1 MQRSAMLIRYCAL
14 ATALVAPPARR
25 GPHVLR
31 RAAPEPQRFPF
42 ASPFPFGRPANETS
56 APPPPST
63 PFFGSPRPKDE
74 WRRPFDDVR
83 RFGDL
88 PKDATQL
95 LPALQRFL
103 ERAEGDNYELIQ
115 QVSRQAERALTATE
129 NPLKLVQDVLGGALA
144 ERLPATVDPSARAL
158 TEKLLRDVDAYPEA
172 AFPPG
177 LVQTVDLVAER
188 PFLERAT
195 LCASLSSAVYAN
207 EDARSALR
215 GLDRAH
221 VASGCTHDVA
231 WSVVDGVRDG
241 RLERHVIIRGF
252 DASDDTGP
260 RRGVLLRGD
269 GVGAMPRRVDAVE
282 AKETRAT
289 HAGDNVLLVKRVLC
303 ARPVPIPLDRA
314 AFPRDWDAV
323 EAFASD
329 EAVPGLV
336 AHAGF
341 LFLAEALLDDLRPHL
356 DVAPS
361 HSLIFTGHSIG
372 GALAG
377 LCTVLCRID
386 DRLTTDPSAVVFAP
400 LPCLRAEEGTV
411 LATLNLDETTV
422 RSFVQPWD
430 PLVRWF
436 TAHDP
441 CYPLVA
447 DTVEGDIYT
456 LFASGPP
463 RVLRNVARAILE
475 TAEDW
480 PEVRAV
486 YLQEANQ
493 TFDHLGEAHLLMP
506 AQAARYLADRLFALV
521 VDVPETVLLVRCAA
535 ADLPEA
541 LDHAFQL
548 EEFSISLAPAGLR
561 SFIHHFHPAYS
572 APLEELVAPSGD

>member
-1 MQRSAMLIRYCAL
+1 MQRAAVLCYCAQ

-42 ASPFPFGRPANETS
+42 ASPFPFGRPANATKD
-56 APPPPST
+56 AT
-63 PFFGSPRPKDE
+63 RPKDE

-158 TEKLLRDVDAYPEA
+158 TEKLLRDVDVYPEA

-177 LVQTVDLVAER
+177 LVQTVDLVKER

-221 VASGCTHDVA
+221 VASGRTHDVA

-241 RLERHVIIRGF
+241 RLERHVVLRGF

-260 RRGVLLRGD
+260 RRGVLSSRRRRGSGD
-269 GVGAMPRRVDAVE
+269 AIDARRP
-282 AKETRAT
+282 T
-289 HAGDNVLLVKRVLC
+289 HAGDNIFLVKRVLC
-303 ARPVPIPLDRA
+303 ARPVPIPRDRA

-356 DVAPS
+356 DVAPT

-386 DRLTTDPSAVVFAP
+386 DRLTTDPSAIVFAP

-436 TAHDP
+436 TEHDP

-475 TAEDW
+475 TAADW